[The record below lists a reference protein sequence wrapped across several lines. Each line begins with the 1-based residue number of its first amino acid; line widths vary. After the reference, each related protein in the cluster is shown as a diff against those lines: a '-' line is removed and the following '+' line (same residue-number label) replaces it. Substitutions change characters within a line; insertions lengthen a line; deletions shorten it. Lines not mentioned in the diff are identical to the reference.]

1 MKLAPSWQPALAEA
15 PAPKTSAIILESD
28 FPRKWRGLKILK
40 VGSNAFYL
48 SMHKLFIDIALLR
61 HNLSARPSASCTQ
74 PYNNL
79 MFQFT
84 LRNPERRQVFPRC
97 FFKTVDNVVNSDT
110 APSSHQFGG
119 FFRNASKRDQAMSH
133 LRLSSII
140 NMIPPT
146 VLEFEPKPRPVSQG
160 PRYACSP
167 VSKPQHGQPAHTSK
181 PMCAPPPCLARFI
194 DSLCSKVLS
203 REGLC
208 ALMLPVVF

>member
-97 FFKTVDNVVNSDT
+97 FFKTVDNVVK
-110 APSSHQFGG
+110 FGH
-119 FFRNASKRDQAMSH
+119 RT
-133 LRLSSII
+133 L
-140 NMIPPT
+140 IPP
-146 VLEFEPKPRPVSQG
+146 
-160 PRYACSP
+160 
-167 VSKPQHGQPAHTSK
+167 
-181 PMCAPPPCLARFI
+181 I
-194 DSLCSKVLS
+194 WWVLS
-203 REGLC
+203 ERFKTRPGDE
-208 ALMLPVVF
+208 PPSIVVHNKYDTSNRA